1 MLKNLLISN
10 YALIQHLEVQIN
22 TGFTTITG
30 ETGAGKSILLGA
42 IGLIMGKRADT
53 TVIST
58 GEKKCIIE
66 ATFEI
71 QNHLKSLFEVNDI
84 DFENQSILR
93 REVQAN
99 GKSRAFVNDTP
110 VTLSILREIS
120 HHLIEIQTQ
129 HTGLLMSESGQQLK
143 LLDALVE
150 NSIIENY
157 TSSYVKYRLLE
168 KEFLSL
174 KEQQEET
181 LSRKDYLEFLTN
193 EIHEIS
199 TEVDEDIKIEQEI
212 KKLTQSEEIQR
223 VFNSL
228 SDAISEGEQ
237 NLTSSLRSLISL
249 LKPLQNF
256 DRQYQELY
264 KRLESVQIELD
275 DIGNE
280 ALSISENTEQ
290 NPDRLNEL
298 NDRFDLIQQLIRKHR
313 VQDVKGLLEVQEKMQ
328 SELRQLDSNSNR
340 LEEVREEMN
349 VMLDRCKKH
358 GVQLSQSRKQ
368 AAEVITNEALDT
380 LIELGM
386 ADAQIKY
393 EVTYNV
399 EQLSSSGSDLIKL
412 YFSAN
417 KGVPLEV
424 ASNIASGGELS
435 RLSFAFRSSV
445 SQRKKLPT
453 LIYDEADTGISGE
466 IAGKMA
472 AQFRKLGQ
480 QHQVIAISHLPQV
493 AAAGDHQWEVYKSNH
508 SGKTETRVKT
518 LSTEERIQ
526 AIASMLSGDSI
537 TQAAVENAKQL
548 LNI

>member
-1 MLKNLLISN
+1 MLKNLFISN
-10 YALIQHLEVQIN
+10 YALIQQLEVQLDA
-22 TGFTTITG
+22 GFTTITG

-53 TVIST
+53 TVVST

-71 QNHLKSLFEVNDI
+71 RNHLKSVFEDHDL

-110 VTLSILREIS
+110 VTLNILRELS
-120 HHLIEIQTQ
+120 RHLIEIQTQ
-129 HTGLLMSESGQQLK
+129 HTGLLMSESEHQLK

-150 NSIIENY
+150 NSIIDNY
-157 TSSYVKYRLLE
+157 TSSYRRYQLLE
-168 KEFLSL
+168 KEFLNL

-199 TEVDEDIKIEQEI
+199 PEIDEDIKIEQEI

-228 SDAISEGEQ
+228 SHAISEGEQ
-237 NLTSSLRSLISL
+237 NLASTLRSLIGL
-249 LKPLQNF
+249 LKPLHNI
-256 DRQYQELY
+256 DSQYEELY

-290 NPDRLNEL
+290 NPARLNQL

-313 VQDVKGLLEVQEKMQ
+313 VQDVKGVLDLQEKMQ
-328 SELRQLDSNSNR
+328 TELRQLDSNSNR
-340 LEEVREEMN
+340 LEEVRKEISL
-349 VMLDRCKKH
+349 MLDRCKK
-358 GVQLSQSRKQ
+358 QAIDLSQNRKR
-368 AAEVITNEALDT
+368 AAEVITKEALET
-380 LIELGM
+380 LSELGM

-393 EVTYNV
+393 EVAYND

-412 YFSAN
+412 LFSAN

-445 SQRKKLPT
+445 SQRKRLPT

-493 AAAGDHQWEVYKSNH
+493 AAAGDQQWEVYKSIQ
-508 SGKTETRVKT
+508 SGKTETRVKM
-518 LSTEERIQ
+518 LSTNERIQ